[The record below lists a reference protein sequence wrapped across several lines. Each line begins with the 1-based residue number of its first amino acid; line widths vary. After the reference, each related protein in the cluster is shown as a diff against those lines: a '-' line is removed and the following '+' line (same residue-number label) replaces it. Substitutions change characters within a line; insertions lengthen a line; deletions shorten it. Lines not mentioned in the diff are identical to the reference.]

1 MEKCKSKPVSM
12 LRVLPPEDAEIVKK
26 VFDDTKRHIGRIIVD
41 TGHEPG
47 RYVTNIRNTDFNF
60 LSRKTSRE
68 WVKNISF
75 DLNL

>member
-75 DLNL
+75 DLNI

>member
-1 MEKCKSKPVSM
+1 MEKCKSQPVSM

-47 RYVTNIRNTDFNF
+47 RYVTNIRNIDLNF
-60 LSRKTSRE
+60 LSRKMSRE
-68 WVKNISF
+68 WIKKYI
-75 DLNL
+75 L

>member
-1 MEKCKSKPVSM
+1 M

-26 VFDDTKRHIGRIIVD
+26 VSDDTERHLIGRIIVD

-75 DLNL
+75 DLNI

>member
-1 MEKCKSKPVSM
+1 M

-26 VFDDTKRHIGRIIVD
+26 VSDDTKRHTGRIIVD

-47 RYVTNIRNTDFNF
+47 RYFTSIRNTDFNF

>member
-1 MEKCKSKPVSM
+1 M

-47 RYVTNIRNTDFNF
+47 RYVTSIRNTDFNF

>member
-1 MEKCKSKPVSM
+1 M

-26 VFDDTKRHIGRIIVD
+26 VSDDTERHLIGRIIVD

-47 RYVTNIRNTDFNF
+47 RYVTNIRNIDLNF

>member
-1 MEKCKSKPVSM
+1 M

-47 RYVTNIRNTDFNF
+47 RYVTNIRNIDLNF